1 VSAGDDL
8 LVKLSQPVKMP
19 VNLDRLELLL
29 NDYLASLID
38 GNALDERGLARDG
51 AIGFGA
57 YLSMLASSKDRDD
70 VDWTLGA
77 HFGAI
82 VWSTIF
88 PLCMKDAAFR
98 KNAIAAAYSGYQ
110 AGTSIGN
117 FLGVSHRMKWH
128 VTATAGAVASASAAS
143 VMLGLTPAQHQ
154 NSLRLAITNMAGSA
168 KAPREREG
176 AAAFN
181 RAAATSLGL
190 VSAMSDARSIDELW
204 DESRG
209 IFELYSSTG
218 GDAIVTDGVATAS
231 IRPFATNGFCQSAVL
246 AASKLSARS
255 QGELKSIEVHIAQGI
270 APILDG
276 SRGGSWWTLK
286 SSVASAW
293 ASKDP
298 TQLLPAAEIEKLVS
312 VIPGDVGMGAAKI
325 VAKTSQGEDSYEQI
339 SPPGVALDVPEEQA
353 WARAKWNAMAGSR
366 ALEISQWAKDFVSNK
381 PNEKLWNFFDEI
393 AKSAH

>member
-1 VSAGDDL
+1 MSEGNDL
-8 LVKLSQPVKMP
+8 LVKLSQPVAVP
-19 VNLDRLELLL
+19 TDLDRLGFLL
-29 NDYLASLID
+29 NDYLACLID
-38 GNALDERGLARDG
+38 GAMVDKRGLAQDG
-51 AIGFGA
+51 SIGFGA

-88 PLCMKDAAFR
+88 PLCMKNPALR
-98 KNAIAAAYSGYQ
+98 KNAIHAAFSGYQ
-110 AGTSIGN
+110 AGASIGK

-181 RAAATSLGL
+181 RAAATTLGL

-218 GDAIVTDGVATAS
+218 GDPIVSDGVATAS
-231 IRPFATNGFCQSAVL
+231 IRPFATNGFSQAAVL
-246 AASKLSARS
+246 ATSKLSARS

-286 SSVASAW
+286 SAVASAW

-298 TQLLPAAEIEKLVS
+298 TQLSLAPEIEKLVTVVAS
-312 VIPGDVGMGAAKI
+312 DIGMGAAKI
-325 VAKTSQGEDSYEQI
+325 VAKTSQGEDSYEQL
-339 SPPGVALDVPEEQA
+339 SPPGVALDLPEEQA
-353 WARAKWNAMAGSR
+353 WARAKWSAMAGSR
-366 ALEISQWAKDFVSNK
+366 TEEISHIAKDFVSNK
-381 PNEKLWNFFDEI
+381 PNEKLWKLFDEI
-393 AKSAH
+393 VKSAH